1 MHRVVEQ
8 EAQNPTI
15 ADAMKIIAF
24 HISHPYIAPRSD
36 PQTPHHPIVPHAS
49 CEMLIIMKNIF
60 DFLSFSIMKCFQY
73 FR

>member
-15 ADAMKIIAF
+15 ADAVKIIAF
-24 HISHPYIAPRSD
+24 HISHPFIAPRSD
-36 PQTPHHPIVPHAS
+36 PQRPHHPAKPHTS

-60 DFLSFSIMKCFQY
+60 EFLSIFMMKSKCF
-73 FR
+73 